1 MSEAV
6 VTKRGP
12 KGKIVLIG
20 TLSGAVILGLLAR
33 LTMAIIALLSNH
45 PVNLSIRSIA
55 EVTVVGAVVGAIGG
69 IVLLGVRSLIS
80 PGIARGIILGFLLF
94 SGSLMI
100 GLMAGRVAF
109 GVQPITFITFALLG
123 VVFVLYGIVTEWMV
137 GRNKC

>member
-1 MSEAV
+1 
-6 VTKRGP
+6 VTKRSP

-33 LTMAIIALLSNH
+33 LTMAIIALSSNH

-55 EVTVVGAVVGAIGG
+55 EVIVVGAVVGAMGS
-69 IVLLGVRSLIS
+69 IVLLGLRTLIS

-109 GVQPITFITFALLG
+109 GEQPITFITFALLG